1 MNRNLDGEYDYII
14 IGAGTAGCVLAN
26 RLSENPANRV
36 LLIEAGG
43 KDTYPW
49 IHIPVGYLYCMGN
62 PRTDWMMKTTTEAGL
77 NGRQLAYPRGKV
89 LGGCSSINGMIYMRG
104 QAADYDGWAQMGNT
118 GWGWDDVLPYF
129 VRSEDRPGGDGKMHG
144 QGGEWKVAR
153 QRLKWDLL
161 DDFQRAAQEMGVP
174 PTDDFNSGDNEGAG
188 YFEVNQNGGRRWSAS
203 RAFLKPALKR
213 RNLRL
218 LTHTHVE
225 AITFEDGRANAVTIR
240 QNGVSVQASAK
251 AEIILAA
258 GAIHSPALL
267 EASGLGQGERLKN
280 AGIAVHRD
288 MPHVGE
294 NLQDHLQLRMIFR
307 VENARTLNQIA
318 NSWLGK
324 MSMGASY
331 LWSRSG
337 PLSMA
342 PSQFG
347 IFTKSSPEI
356 ETPDLEYHIQPLSTD
371 KLGDPL
377 HPYPAVTVSVC
388 NLRPDSRGS
397 THISSDGPSAH
408 PDISPRYLSA
418 SRDIDVA
425 LRALRQARELMTM
438 PALKK
443 YAPREDLPG
452 ADIMDDA
459 ALARAAGD
467 IGTTIFHPVGTCRMG
482 IDDAAVVDPQLRV
495 RGVTGLRIVDA
506 SIMPRIVSGNT
517 ASPVVMIAEKA
528 ADMILRSAS

>member
-1 MNRNLDGEYDYII
+1 MTRTLDGEYDYII

-26 RLSENPANRV
+26 RLSDNPVNRV

-62 PRTDWMMKTTTEAGL
+62 PRTDWMMKTTREAGL

-129 VRSEDRPGGDGKMHG
+129 IRSQDRPDGDGQIHG

-153 QRLKWDLL
+153 QRLRWDLL
-161 DDFQRAAQEMGVP
+161 DDFQRAAQEMGIP
-174 PTDDFNSGDNEGAG
+174 PTDDFNGGDNEGAG
-188 YFEVNQNGGRRWSAS
+188 YFEVNQNGGRRWSAA

-213 RNLRL
+213 SNLRL
-218 LTHTHVE
+218 LTHAHVQK
-225 AITFEDGRANAVTIR
+225 ITFEDGRAKAVKFKKD
-240 QNGVSVQASAK
+240 GVVHAASAK
-251 AEIILAA
+251 AEILLAA
-258 GAIHSPALL
+258 GAIHSPLLL
-267 EASGLGQGERLKN
+267 EASGIGQGNRLRD
-280 AGIAVHRD
+280 AGIDVYRD
-288 MPHVGE
+288 RQDVGE
-294 NLQDHLQLRMIFR
+294 NLQDHLQLRMVFR

-318 NSWLGK
+318 NSWSGK
-324 MSMGASY
+324 ISMAASY
-331 LWSRSG
+331 LWNRSG

-347 IFTKSSPEI
+347 IFTKSRPELA
-356 ETPDLEYHIQPLSTD
+356 TPDLEYHIQPLSTD
-371 KLGDPL
+371 KLGEPL

-397 THISSDGPSAH
+397 THITNVGLSAH
-408 PDISPRYLSA
+408 PDISPRYLSTE
-418 SRDIDVA
+418 SDVDIAV
-425 LRALRQARELMTM
+425 RALRQARHLMTM

-443 YAPREDLPG
+443 YAPSENLPG
-452 ADIMDDA
+452 ADITDDA
-459 ALARAAGD
+459 SLARAAGD

-482 IDDAAVVDPQLRV
+482 IDDGAVVDPQLQV
-495 RGVTGLRIVDA
+495 RGVDGLRVIDA

-528 ADMILRSAS
+528 ADMILRSA

>member
-1 MNRNLDGEYDYII
+1 MTRNLDGEYDYII

-26 RLSENPANRV
+26 RLSDNPANRV

-62 PRTDWMMKTTTEAGL
+62 PRTDWMMKTTSEAGL

-104 QAADYDGWAQMGNT
+104 QAADYDGWAQMGNS

-129 VRSEDRPGGDGKMHG
+129 IRSQDRPQIHG

-161 DDFQRAAQEMGVP
+161 DDFQRAAEEMGIP
-174 PTDDFNSGDNEGAG
+174 PTDDFNGGNNEGAG
-188 YFEVNQNGGRRWSAS
+188 YFEVNQNGGRRWSAA

-213 RNLRL
+213 PNLRL
-218 LTHTHVE
+218 LTHAHVQK
-225 AITFEDGRANAVTIR
+225 ITFEDGRAKAVKILHD
-240 QNGVSVQASAK
+240 GVVLHASAK
-251 AEIILAA
+251 AEILLAA
-258 GAIHSPALL
+258 GAIHSPLLL
-267 EASGLGQGERLKN
+267 EASGIGQGERLKD
-280 AGIAVHRD
+280 AGIDVYRD
-288 MPHVGE
+288 LQDVGE
-294 NLQDHLQLRMIFR
+294 NLQDHLQLRMVFR

-318 NSWLGK
+318 NSWSGK
-324 MSMGASY
+324 IGMAASY
-331 LWSRSG
+331 LWNRSG

-347 IFTKSSPEI
+347 IFTKSSPEMA
-356 ETPDLEYHIQPLSTD
+356 TPDLEYHIQPLSTD
-371 KLGDPL
+371 KLGEPL
-377 HPYPAVTVSVC
+377 HSYPAVTVSVC

-397 THISSDGPSAH
+397 THISNAGPCAH
-408 PDISPRYLSA
+408 PDISPRYLTTDS
-418 SRDIDVA
+418 DVDVA
-425 LRALRQARELMTM
+425 VRALRQARHLMTM

-443 YAPREDLPG
+443 YAPSENLPG
-452 ADIMDDA
+452 VDKTDDA
-459 ALARAAGD
+459 SLARAAGD

-482 IDDAAVVDPQLRV
+482 VDDGAVVDPQLRV
-495 RGVTGLRIVDA
+495 RGVEGLRVIDA

-517 ASPVVMIAEKA
+517 ATPVVMIAEKA
-528 ADMILRSAS
+528 ADMILRSA